1 MRTSDTMQSSVTAAM
16 PASLRAAVAAYQ
28 WTRDSVGESDAA
40 VYRLR
45 GRDGAPDL
53 YLKHGRGSAATD
65 LADELARLRWL
76 APYLPVPTVVQFA
89 RVADPEQAWLLL
101 MALPGTTASA
111 VLEAHPA
118 LGRVV
123 VDALAAFLR
132 RLHALPVSDCPFD
145 AGHAVRL
152 AQARQ
157 RIDAGLVDADDFD
170 AGGKAG
176 RRSRCGR
183 RCSTASPVRPTSSS
197 RMATFRWTTFCCR
210 KAPSSAASTWDGRAS
225 PTATKTSPSSGV
237 LSVSW
242 TPRYSKGLL
251 SNMGSL
257 ISIKAS
263 CIFICCW
270 TSCSECHPPSRFFAR
285 AIAFAAA

>member
-1 MRTSDTMQSSVTAAM
+1 MSTSDTMQSSVTAAM

-28 WTRDSVGESDAA
+28 WARGSVGESDAA

-45 GRDGAPDL
+45 GRDAAPDL
-53 YLKHGRGSAATD
+53 YLKHGRGSAAAD

-76 APYLPVPTVVQFA
+76 APYLPVPAVVQFA

-101 MALPGTTASA
+101 TALPGTTASA
-111 VLEAHPA
+111 VLEANPA
-118 LGRVV
+118 LGPAV

-170 AGGKAG
+170 AGRQGWTAEQVWTALHGYLPRAPGPRSHAWRLLAG
-176 RRSRCGR
+176 EYRDARKRRRRLHRRGTGGRSRPLPG
-183 RCSTASPVRPTSSS
+183 SGY
-197 RMATFRWTTFCCR
+197 RMA
-210 KAPSSAASTWDGRAS
+210 
-225 PTATKTSPSSGV
+225 
-237 LSVSW
+237 
-242 TPRYSKGLL
+242 
-251 SNMGSL
+251 
-257 ISIKAS
+257 
-263 CIFICCW
+263 
-270 TSCSECHPPSRFFAR
+270 CSR
-285 AIAFAAA
+285 

>member
-1 MRTSDTMQSSVTAAM
+1 MSTSDKMPSSVTAAM

-28 WTRDSVGESDAA
+28 STQWTRDSVGESDAA

-45 GRDGAPDL
+45 GKGGAPDL
-53 YLKHGRGSAATD
+53 YLKHGRGSAAAD

-76 APYLPVPTVVQFA
+76 APYLPVPAVVQFA

-101 MALPGTTASA
+101 TALPGTTASA
-111 VLEAHPA
+111 VLEANPA

-170 AGGKAG
+170 AGRQGW
-176 RRSRCGR
+176 
-183 RCSTASPVRPTSSS
+183 TAEQV
-197 RMATFRWTTFCCR
+197 WTALQDCQPLVPDLVVTHGDFSLENIVMQEGAVVACI
-210 KAPSSAASTWDGRAS
+210 DVGRA
-225 PTATKTSPSSGV
+225 GV
-237 LSVSW
+237 AD
-242 TPRYSKGLL
+242 RYQDLAIAWRALGELDAALQQRFVEQYGLL
-251 SNMGSL
+251 DFDQGKL
-257 ISIKAS
+257 QWHLLLDEL
-263 CIFICCW
+263 F
-270 TSCSECHPPSRFFAR
+270 
-285 AIAFAAA
+285 

>member
-1 MRTSDTMQSSVTAAM
+1 MSTSDSMQSSVTAAM

-45 GRDGAPDL
+45 RKGGAPDL
-53 YLKHGRGSAATD
+53 YLKHGRGSAAAD

-76 APYLPVPTVVQFA
+76 APYLPVPAVVQFA

-170 AGGKAG
+170 AGRQGW
-176 RRSRCGR
+176 
-183 RCSTASPVRPTSSS
+183 TAEQV
-197 RMATFRWTTFCCR
+197 WTALQGNLPRVPDLVVTHGDF
-210 KAPSSAASTWDGRAS
+210 SLENIVMQEGAAVACIDVGRA
-225 PTATKTSPSSGV
+225 GV
-237 LSVSW
+237 AD
-242 TPRYSKGLL
+242 RYQDL
-251 SNMGSL
+251 
-257 ISIKAS
+257 
-263 CIFICCW
+263 
-270 TSCSECHPPSRFFAR
+270 
-285 AIAFAAA
+285 AIAWRALGELDAALAQRLLQQYGIADADQGKLQWHLLLDELF